1 MRRPLNLRLSLVSHS
16 SLPWSH
22 PTTHS
27 QADDAPL
34 KPSAMDIDAP
44 AKGAEGL
51 TTATTT
57 IVSADAATRPRSA
70 AVAPPPLP
78 RFPKEEERAVRPPPK
93 KAKKEA
99 AAAAPAAAAEKA
111 AAAEGDSEEEE
122 GDAPVAVGKRPRRA
136 AAAAAR
142 RRAVVSEDDDEDDQ
156 DDSDDADSG
165 SESDFS
171 EAAASQEETEDVS
184 WRERDEGGRERAKRR
199 KVVVATFP
207 SSSANT
213 VSSSFAFHQK
223 TNSRQDDDDDDD
235 DDDEGSDEDDDEEED
250 ESEEE
255 PSPPKKKGRSA
266 AAAKAAPPPRP
277 SAAKSTPFAAK
288 TSYSA
293 ATPFA
298 QTPATPATAGG
309 GGESN
314 ENENSDAVARYSAR
328 DAERFPFLQPGSVRD
343 ASGLQPG
350 DLNHDR
356 RTLRIPPGWF
366 KAMKITEAQR
376 QWWELKAR
384 NFDSVLLFKMGK
396 FYEMFEM
403 DAHVGADVLGLQYM
417 KGEQPHCG
425 FPEASYAPYAE
436 KLARAGLRVVVV
448 EQTETPAALA
458 ERNEE
463 RKRKGLQKVNVV
475 NRDVVS
481 VLTIG
486 TLTDP
491 EMLSSSP
498 DAANVLVLV
507 EFSPPKN
514 DENAAAA
521 GNNINDA
528 DDNDDDATATT
539 ILGAC
544 CFDAATGR
552 VSVGGWA
559 DSASRPRLRALL
571 AELRPVEV
579 VVPRGSG
586 GSASCPPSSRVSPV
600 PATTL
605 APVTRRAILC
615 GGGLSLR
622 VNELDAPSDAGA
634 ALDAVDASY
643 SAASS
648 SVSSRPPLVERLAS
662 SLRDGSDSPSAAAP
676 AAAALSA
683 LAAASAFLRDCRLD
697 AAVLG
702 LRRLERLPCADVPS
716 ARDAEEISLLSG
728 QDGAGSSSSASLSP
742 FHESLPP
749 LAIDGAALDALEV
762 LANGAGGVA
771 GTLLSALDFC
781 VSPPGRRRLRA
792 WLCRPLGCPR
802 AISKRQ
808 DAVET
813 LLTSAR
819 SAADSARAS
828 LARCGDLERSLAR
841 LSAAAAAAAASAAGG
856 GVGRDAAGVVLYED
870 AAKRRVLALVG
881 ALSGL
886 RSALDALAEMRS
898 LPGSHADAN
907 SVLGALSGS
916 PLLSS
921 ADAALRELES
931 AADWRAA
938 AQAGRVSPSGRG
950 ADAAV
955 DAAADALAAAD
966 AALAAHLDDERSALK
981 CRSAALVSLGKETH
995 VLEVP
1000 DATKVPADYS
1010 LVAQRKGFRRY
1021 VSSRLRELVAE
1032 RDEACAQREVALA
1045 GVLRGL
1051 LARFGAR
1058 SSAWTAVADAAAT
1071 LDALL
1076 SLAAAAE
1083 AGGAFGPMCR
1093 PAVLPPV
1100 RRRPDAEG
1108 EEGGEAAADKSS
1120 SAAPSLRAVALRHPA
1135 AEALLLSS
1143 SATHGGDSSFSSS
1156 STFVPNDVS
1165 LGSVDSKAAVP
1176 PFVLLTGPN
1185 MGGKSTLLRQVCLAA
1200 LAAHAGAWVPA
1211 SSFELTAVDAVFVR
1225 AGGARDAMLAGAST
1239 FLVELQEAAAP
1250 LQRGTVNSLVALDE
1264 LGRGTATADGAAI
1277 AGAVLDSLALKTGCR
1292 GLFATHYHSLS
1303 AEKEKKEGDG
1313 VSSSSSSG
1321 LAVARG
1327 GALPMHMS
1335 CRVDDDD
1342 DSPNSVP
1349 CVTFLYKLVRGACPK
1364 SYGTNVA
1371 RLAGLPEPVVA
1382 RAAALAA
1389 ELEEEGK
1396 GGGEGGEDASPST
1409 PFPADLADL
1418 VRRAAAAATGK
1429 GGDLR
1434 EAVQA
1439 ARTAV
1444 EAMV

>member
-1 MRRPLNLRLSLVSHS
+1 
-16 SLPWSH
+16 
-22 PTTHS
+22 
-27 QADDAPL
+27 
-34 KPSAMDIDAP
+34 MDIDAP
-44 AKGAEGL
+44 TKGAAAPEGTP
-51 TTATTT
+51 TTAPK
-57 IVSADAATRPRSA
+57 ADASQPA
-70 AVAPPPLP
+70 APARAPPA
-78 RFPKEEERAVRPPPK
+78 RFPKEERAVRPAPK
-93 KAKKEA
+93 KAKKEE
-99 AAAAPAAAAEKA
+99 AAPAPAEKA
-111 AAAEGDSEEEE
+111 ATAEEEE
-122 GDAPVAVGKRPRRA
+122 DDAPVAVGARPRRA

-142 RRAVVSEDDDEDDQ
+142 KRAIVRDDDYDEEASDDDEDDE
-156 DDSDDADSG
+156 D

-171 EAAASQEETEDVS
+171 EVAAAAAEETE
-184 WRERDEGGRERAKRR
+184 EE
-199 KVVVATFP
+199 
-207 SSSANT
+207 
-213 VSSSFAFHQK
+213 
-223 TNSRQDDDDDDD
+223 
-235 DDDEGSDEDDDEEED
+235 DEDSEEEDED

-255 PSPPKKKGRSA
+255 EPSPPRKKKSRPA
-266 AAAKAAPPPRP
+266 PAAKDAGAPRPPPPRP
-277 SAAKSTPFAAK
+277 AARSTPAAAK
-288 TSYSA
+288 TPAMFASTTGSA
-293 ATPFA
+293 MATATP
-298 QTPATPATAGG
+298 GG
-309 GGESN
+309 GGEN
-314 ENENSDAVARYSAR
+314 ENANGNAADGDAVERYAAR
-328 DAERFPFLQPGSVRD
+328 DAERFPFLQPGAVRD
-343 ASGLQPG
+343 ASGIKPG
-350 DLNHDR
+350 DLNYDP

-366 KAMKITEAQR
+366 KAMKVTEAQR
-376 QWWELKAR
+376 QWWELKAH

-425 FPEASYAPYAE
+425 FPEASYASYAE
-436 KLARAGLRVVVV
+436 KLARAGLRVVVI
-448 EQTETPAALA
+448 EQTETPTALA
-458 ERNEE
+458 ARNEE

-491 EMLSSSP
+491 EMLASSP
-498 DAANVLVLV
+498 DAANVLALV
-507 EFSPPKN
+507 EFSPPRRSGIGN
-514 DENAAAA
+514 ENGDENGNAAA
-521 GNNINDA
+521 
-528 DDNDDDATATT
+528 DDDDDSEDTTAIT
-539 ILGAC
+539 ILGAA

-571 AELRPVEV
+571 AELRPLEA

-586 GSASCPPSSRVSPV
+586 GALSTPPASRVSPP

-605 APVTRRAILC
+605 APVTRRVVLGGGG

-622 VNELDAPSDAGA
+622 VNELDAPSDAWA

-643 SAASS
+643 ASASS
-648 SVSSRPPLVERLAS
+648 SSAFSSFRPALIERLAS
-662 SLRDGSDSPSAAAP
+662 SLKGGDPASASSS
-676 AAAALSA
+676 AAAALAA
-683 LAAASAFLRDCRLD
+683 LAAASAFLRDCKLD
-697 AAVLG
+697 GAVLG
-702 LRRLERLPCADVPS
+702 LRRLERLPCADAPS
-716 ARDAEEISLLSG
+716 ARDADEAALLQQLSPE
-728 QDGAGSSSSASLSP
+728 GSDAAAAAPPPSSSASQPLSP

-749 LAIDGAALDALEV
+749 LAVDGAALDALEV
-762 LANGAGGVA
+762 LANGSGGVA

-813 LLTSAR
+813 LLHSAR

-828 LARCGDLERSLAR
+828 LAGCGDLERSLAR
-841 LSAAAAAAAASAAGG
+841 LSAAAAAAAANSGGG

-870 AAKRRVLALVG
+870 AARRRVLALVG
-881 ALSGL
+881 ALGGL
-886 RSALDALAEMRS
+886 RLALDALAEIRS
-898 LPGSHADAN
+898 LPDSDPDGG
-907 SVLGALSGS
+907 VGALRALSNS

-931 AADWRAA
+931 AADWKAA
-938 AQAGRVSPSGRG
+938 AVAGRVSPAHRG

-955 DAAADALAAAD
+955 DAADDALAAAD
-966 AALAAHLDDERSALK
+966 AALAAHLDEERSNLK
-981 CRSAALVSLGKETH
+981 CRSAALVALGKESH

-1000 DATKVPADYS
+1000 DATKVPANYS

-1021 VSSRLRELVAE
+1021 VSPKLRELVAE
-1032 RDEACAQREVALA
+1032 REEVCAQREAALA

-1058 SSAWTAVADAAAT
+1058 GAAWTAVADAAAT

-1100 RRRPDAEG
+1100 KKKKKKKTGEHGEGEG
-1108 EEGGEAAADKSS
+1108 EEAAGGGDGGKRFSP
-1120 SAAPSLRAVALRHPA
+1120 APSLRAVALRHPA

-1143 SATHGGDSSFSSS
+1143 FASNGAGDSSFSSS
-1156 STFVPNDVS
+1156 STFVPNDVA
-1165 LGSVDSKAAVP
+1165 LGGGGGGTAGGAGGGGEDDSTIP

-1211 SSFELTAVDAVFVR
+1211 ASFELTAVDAVFVR

-1277 AGAVLDSLALKTGCR
+1277 AGAVLDSLALRTGCR

-1303 AEKEKKEGDG
+1303 AGGGGAATATGKEGG
-1313 VSSSSSSG
+1313 AASSSSSG

-1335 CRVDDDD
+1335 CRVDEDES
-1342 DSPNSVP
+1342 SPSSIP
-1349 CVTFLYKLVRGACPK
+1349 RVTFLYKLVKGACPK

-1371 RLAGLPEPVVA
+1371 RLAGLPETVVA

-1389 ELEEEGK
+1389 ELEEGGK
-1396 GGGEGGEDASPST
+1396 GGVDVPPASAAAAAAAPV
-1409 PFPADLADL
+1409 PADLADL
-1418 VRRAAAAATGK
+1418 VRRAAAAAAGK
-1429 GGDLR
+1429 GDLR
-1434 EAVQA
+1434 EVVQA
-1439 ARTAV
+1439 AV
-1444 EAMV
+1444 EAMA

>member
-1 MRRPLNLRLSLVSHS
+1 
-16 SLPWSH
+16 
-22 PTTHS
+22 
-27 QADDAPL
+27 
-34 KPSAMDIDAP
+34 
-44 AKGAEGL
+44 
-51 TTATTT
+51 
-57 IVSADAATRPRSA
+57 
-70 AVAPPPLP
+70 
-78 RFPKEEERAVRPPPK
+78 
-93 KAKKEA
+93 
-99 AAAAPAAAAEKA
+99 
-111 AAAEGDSEEEE
+111 
-122 GDAPVAVGKRPRRA
+122 
-136 AAAAAR
+136 
-142 RRAVVSEDDDEDDQ
+142 
-156 DDSDDADSG
+156 
-165 SESDFS
+165 
-171 EAAASQEETEDVS
+171 
-184 WRERDEGGRERAKRR
+184 
-199 KVVVATFP
+199 
-207 SSSANT
+207 
-213 VSSSFAFHQK
+213 
-223 TNSRQDDDDDDD
+223 
-235 DDDEGSDEDDDEEED
+235 
-250 ESEEE
+250 
-255 PSPPKKKGRSA
+255 
-266 AAAKAAPPPRP
+266 
-277 SAAKSTPFAAK
+277 
-288 TSYSA
+288 
-293 ATPFA
+293 
-298 QTPATPATAGG
+298 
-309 GGESN
+309 
-314 ENENSDAVARYSAR
+314 
-328 DAERFPFLQPGSVRD
+328 
-343 ASGLQPG
+343 
-350 DLNHDR
+350 
-356 RTLRIPPGWF
+356 
-366 KAMKITEAQR
+366 
-376 QWWELKAR
+376 
-384 NFDSVLLFKMGK
+384 VLLFKMGK

-417 KGEQPHCG
+417 KAKEQPHCG

-458 ERNEE
+458 ARNEE

-491 EMLSSSP
+491 EMLVSSP
-498 DAANVLVLV
+498 DAANVLALV
-507 EFSPPKN
+507 EFSPPRS
-514 DENAAAA
+514 DERGASGA
-521 GNNINDA
+521 GATADGGDVDSEDA
-528 DDNDDDATATT
+528 SATT
-539 ILGAC
+539 IIGAA

-586 GSASCPPSSRVSPV
+586 GASSCAPSSRVSPV

-605 APVTRRAILC
+605 APVTRRALLLC
-615 GGGLSLR
+615 GNGAGGGGVR

-634 ALDAVDASY
+634 ALDAVDAAYLS
-643 SAASS
+643 ASS
-648 SVSSRPPLVERLAS
+648 SSSPSRPALVERLAS
-662 SLRDGSDSPSAAAP
+662 SLQGEGTDASSA
-676 AAAALSA
+676 AAAALAA
-683 LAAASAFLRDCRLD
+683 LAAASAFLRDCKLD

-702 LRRLERLPCADVPS
+702 LRRLERLPCADAPS
-716 ARDAEEISLLSG
+716 ARDAEEVLSSQQQQSEG
-728 QDGAGSSSSASLSP
+728 GAPRSPPPPSLSP

-749 LAIDGAALDALEV
+749 LAVDGAALDALEV
-762 LANGAGGVA
+762 LANGAGGAA

-819 SAADSARAS
+819 AAADQARAA
-828 LARCGDLERSLAR
+828 LAGSGDLERSLAR
-841 LSAAAAAAAASAAGG
+841 LSAAAAAAAAAVGG
-856 GVGRDAAGVVLYED
+856 GGIGRDAAGVVLYED
-870 AAKRRVLALVG
+870 AAKRRVLALAG
-881 ALSGL
+881 ALRGL
-886 RSALDALAEMRS
+886 RLALDALAEIRS
-898 LPGSHADAN
+898 LPGPERADADG
-907 SVLGALSGS
+907 VLRALSSS

-921 ADAALRELES
+921 ADAALRELEG

-938 AQAGRVSPSGRG
+938 AEAGRVSPASRG

-955 DAAADALAAAD
+955 DAADDALAAAD
-966 AALAAHLDDERSALK
+966 AALAAHLDAERSALR
-981 CRSAALVSLGKETH
+981 CRSAALVSLGKESH

-1021 VSSRLRELVAE
+1021 VSPALRGLVSE
-1032 RDEACAQREVALA
+1032 REAVLAQREAALA

-1058 SSAWTAVADAAAT
+1058 SAAWTAVADAAAT

-1093 PAVLPPV
+1093 PKVLPPV
-1100 RRRPDAEG
+1100 TRSAGAEG
-1108 EEGGEAAADKSS
+1108 GGDDDRSS
-1120 SAAPSLRAVALRHPA
+1120 SPSAAAPSLRAVALRHPA
-1135 AEALLLSS
+1135 AKALLLSS
-1143 SATHGGDSSFSSS
+1143 SAAHGGDSSFSSS

-1165 LGSVDSKAAVP
+1165 LGGGSKEKDSDAATP

-1211 SSFELTAVDAVFVR
+1211 ASFELTAVDAVFVR

-1250 LQRGTVNSLVALDE
+1250 LRRGTVNSLVALDE

-1277 AGAVLDSLALKTGCR
+1277 AGAVLDSLALGTGCR

-1303 AEKEKKEGDG
+1303 GGGASAGAEEERGR
-1313 VSSSSSSG
+1313 SSAPSSG

-1327 GALPMHMS
+1327 GALPMHMA
-1335 CRVDDDD
+1335 CRVDDGDGQ
-1342 DSPNSVP
+1342 SPDSVP
-1349 CVTFLYKLVRGACPK
+1349 RVTFLYKLVRGACPK

-1396 GGGEGGEDASPST
+1396 GGGGEGGDAASPST
-1409 PFPADLADL
+1409 PVPADLADL
-1418 VRRAAAAATGK
+1418 VRRAAAAAK
-1429 GGDLR
+1429 GEGDLR

-1439 ARTAV
+1439 VRAAV
-1444 EAMV
+1444 EGMV